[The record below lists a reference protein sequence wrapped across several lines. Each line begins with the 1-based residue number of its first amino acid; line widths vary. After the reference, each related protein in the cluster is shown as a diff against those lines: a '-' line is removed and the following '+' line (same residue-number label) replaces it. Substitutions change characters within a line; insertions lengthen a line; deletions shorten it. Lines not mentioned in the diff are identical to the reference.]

1 MPQKSP
7 NHPLIHAP
15 IPSKNRR
22 KSLHFQQIPV
32 FFPIRIAL
40 RISSSDILRIK
51 YVGQKMNPTWSSII
65 RVGIPFLRVL
75 IWYRALWAI
84 TVSGAVYAPPLQ
96 KMFVVPLTEFVWA
109 FLALTP
115 FVILRVRSIFIA
127 YVTIFIA
134 ALVILAYDYCIS
146 FRYISPEYTGD
157 ISSASGSY
165 SRRFTGDDLEYWT
178 SNPSMP
184 DIEGIMIV
192 LVVIAPLAL
201 AFVYR
206 HVYSNWTKEEAQ

>member
-134 ALVILAYDYCIS
+134 ALVILADDYCI
-146 FRYISPEYTGD
+146 FIPD
-157 ISSASGSY
+157 ISRIHWKIFPARAADIP
-165 SRRFTGDDLEYWT
+165 RRFTGDDLEYWT

-192 LVVIAPLAL
+192 LVVIAPLA
-201 AFVYR
+201 
-206 HVYSNWTKEEAQ
+206 